1 MEADADDKAGESAS
15 LNQRGTL
22 GGRSRL
28 IECPFE
34 VRVDG
39 VVHDR
44 FYDVRDAVASA
55 RAVKKAKLSATV
67 VVTDVRTGKLVI
79 EVRA

>member
-1 MEADADDKAGESAS
+1 MEADDKAGEKTSH
-15 LNQRGTL
+15 NQPTALAGQ
-22 GGRSRL
+22 SRL

-39 VVHDR
+39 AVYDR

-55 RAVKKAKLSATV
+55 RAIKKTRLSASI
-67 VVTDVRTGKLVI
+67 VVTDGRTGKLVI
-79 EVRA
+79 EVQA

>member
-1 MEADADDKAGESAS
+1 MEADDKAGGNTSH
-15 LNQRGTL
+15 NQRTTFAGQ
-22 GGRSRL
+22 SRL

-39 VVHDR
+39 AVHDR

-55 RAVKKAKLSATV
+55 RAVKKIRLSATI
-67 VVTDVRTGKLVI
+67 VVTDGRTGKLVI
-79 EVRA
+79 EVQA